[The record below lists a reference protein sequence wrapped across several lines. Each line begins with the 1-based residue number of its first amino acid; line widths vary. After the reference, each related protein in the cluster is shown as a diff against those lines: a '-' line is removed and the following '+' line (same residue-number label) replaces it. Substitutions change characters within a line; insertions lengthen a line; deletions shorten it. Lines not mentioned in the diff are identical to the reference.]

1 MASLDETPPLSL
13 RNGFRCVPEDN
24 ATVEDVLIEVGD
36 QIGHENIVSASRMN
50 QAVVVFL
57 KEPNLVNRLIV
68 SGLTVKDAFVQLS
81 PLYTLTTKVT
91 VSNIPPF
98 VSNDVVQREL
108 VRFGKIVSPFKTVA
122 LGCKHPALKHVA
134 SFRRYVYM
142 VLESPENTLDINFRV
157 KHEGRLYM
165 VYATTGSIRCFECG
179 DIGHKRLTCP
189 HKKTGA
195 ENAVGSEDGVAN
207 KSADLVDAAQDEA
220 VPLAEVSDAN
230 SDVALMAV
238 DTENNVDV
246 AKVVPKSSVN
256 GLVSVVNTDEVAST
270 SGTKQLES
278 ANDGNEE
285 ISYLGVLNNE
295 DVEEELS
302 DDTESQVSMCEN
314 DGSSQG
320 LAFNASQVDF
330 SGGFNKD
337 SLYNLEQINSFLD
350 ETYGKQININ
360 DFFPDI
366 DKFVQ
371 SVMFYQRT
379 VGVDE
384 LSEKKRFRLKKHLTT
399 IRKSK
404 AMNRRKNKLK

>member
-13 RNGFRCVPEDN
+13 RNGFRCVPEEN

-57 KEPNLVNRLIV
+57 KEQNLVNRLIV

-108 VRFGKIVSPFKTVA
+108 ARFGKIVSPFKTVA

-195 ENAVGSEDGVAN
+195 ENAVGPEDGVAN
-207 KSADLVDAAQDEA
+207 KSADLVDAAQDE
-220 VPLAEVSDAN
+220 VVQLAEVSDAN

-238 DTENNVDV
+238 DTENNDDV
-246 AKVVPKSSVN
+246 ANVVPKSSVN
-256 GLVSVVNTDEVAST
+256 DLVSVVNTDEVAST
-270 SGTKQLES
+270 SGTKQLVS

-314 DGSSQG
+314 EGSSQG

-337 SLYNLEQINSFLD
+337 SLYSLEQINSFLD

-360 DFFPDI
+360 YFFPDI

-371 SVMFYQRT
+371 SVLFYQRT
-379 VGVDE
+379 VGVEE

-404 AMNRRKNKLK
+404 AMNRRKNKSK

>member
-1 MASLDETPPLSL
+1 MASIDETPPLSL

-57 KEPNLVNRLIV
+57 KEQNLVNRLIV

-108 VRFGKIVSPFKTVA
+108 ARFGKIVIPFKTVA

-179 DIGHKRLTCP
+179 DIGHKRL
-189 HKKTGA
+189 A
-195 ENAVGSEDGVAN
+195 
-207 KSADLVDAAQDEA
+207 
-220 VPLAEVSDAN
+220 
-230 SDVALMAV
+230 
-238 DTENNVDV
+238 
-246 AKVVPKSSVN
+246 
-256 GLVSVVNTDEVAST
+256 
-270 SGTKQLES
+270 
-278 ANDGNEE
+278 
-285 ISYLGVLNNE
+285 
-295 DVEEELS
+295 
-302 DDTESQVSMCEN
+302 
-314 DGSSQG
+314 
-320 LAFNASQVDF
+320 
-330 SGGFNKD
+330 
-337 SLYNLEQINSFLD
+337 
-350 ETYGKQININ
+350 YGKP
-360 DFFPDI
+360 F
-366 DKFVQ
+366 
-371 SVMFYQRT
+371 
-379 VGVDE
+379 
-384 LSEKKRFRLKKHLTT
+384 
-399 IRKSK
+399 
-404 AMNRRKNKLK
+404 

>member
-1 MASLDETPPLSL
+1 MASLAETPSLSL

-24 ATVEDVLIEVGD
+24 ATVEDVLIAVGD

-57 KEPNLVNRLIV
+57 KEQNLVNRLIV
-68 SGLTVKDAFVQLS
+68 NGLTVKDAFVQLS
-81 PLYTLTTKVT
+81 PMYTSTTKVT
-91 VSNIPPF
+91 ISNIPPF
-98 VSNDVVQREL
+98 VSNDVLQREL
-108 VRFGKIVSPFKTVA
+108 ARFGKVVSPFKTVA

-179 DIGHKRLTCP
+179 DIGHKRLMCP

-195 ENAVGSEDGVAN
+195 ENAAGSEDEGAN
-207 KSADLVDAAQDEA
+207 NSVDAARDEV
-220 VPLAEVSDAN
+220 VPLVEVSDVN
-230 SDVALMAV
+230 SDAVLPAV
-238 DTENNVDV
+238 DTGNEDV
-246 AKVVPKSSVN
+246 VAFVAPGISITD
-256 GLVSVVNTDEVAST
+256 LVSDVNKKVAST
-270 SGTKQLES
+270 SGSKTGES
-278 ANDGNEE
+278 ASDGIE
-285 ISYLGVLNNE
+285 SFSSVLNNE
-295 DVEEELS
+295 EMEEDQS
-302 DDTESQVSMCEN
+302 DDTESQVSMCEY

-320 LAFNASQVDF
+320 SVFNASQTVF

-337 SLYNLEQINSFLD
+337 SLYSLEEINNFLD

-360 DFFPDI
+360 DFFSNV
-366 DKFVQ
+366 DKFVH
-371 SVMFYQRT
+371 SVIFYQKT
-379 VGVDE
+379 VGVAE
-384 LSEKKRFRLKKHLTT
+384 LCEKKRFRLKKLLTT

-404 AMNRRKNKLK
+404 AMSKRKSK